1 MAIKCKVEFFESFC
15 TGCGL
20 CVSACP
26 TKILYLDETRV
37 NEVGAHPASVSNVPK
52 CIGCGSC
59 TMICP
64 NHVITLVKE

>member
-1 MAIKCKVEFFESFC
+1 MAIKCSVEFSLDRC

-26 TKILYLDETRV
+26 TKILYIDEDRV
-37 NEVGAHPASVSNVPK
+37 NLAGIHPAGVKDTRK

-64 NHVITLVKE
+64 NHAITLVKE